1 MTIFSKKS
9 IDYIR
14 KFTGEYSTRP
24 LAALLLINKEYKLSN
39 VVYTVSVTT
48 TRVTLTSGAVSFSV
62 TYSNKSIAQVAQEL
76 SNSPFPI
83 EVRPLANI
91 QKLSTGEMVSTI
103 SPLQIPD
110 GFDTINRSLNGG
122 SAILR
127 CKRYGLNYD
136 NSAVFNLKAPYFG
149 NSTLPWFARI
159 SSGTFSQ
166 RYKSNIYHF
175 GIPEYNDQVWSSS
188 AGKPYIDVE
197 GEQANFISQYA
208 IKLAKAPVFYKNNI
222 IFTNSSGE
230 RIYSSSLI
238 KDVDTINGIVYLDQ
252 SVSLPKDLLV
262 YYTYYEKNLIYKGIN
277 LNGHF
282 SQNPYI
288 LNKYIVFYALP
299 IKSSVG
305 GHRSRGIYHS
315 VGSSITDAIYSITV
329 ENTNEPLTIIGAINV
344 QSSTS
349 YDDISIVDT
358 RSYGGGLT
366 TDELGKATEKKFK
379 ESQYFFDIGRVEG
392 IPYPG
397 TAAIVLDI
405 PSELKEVLTIS
416 EIRDRASKFIAA
428 GVYPVM
434 SITNETYY
442 DQFKTNEYNAD
453 ISFVNYSLDEANQY
467 GSISTYGLSGKVGG
481 ILNINYSVPS
491 GIYSL
496 YYSNTGQNICPAKTG
511 DVFIIPAGEKYKVSF
526 IKGSADAMFS
536 YEWKTKDSEWQT
548 KTVKNT
554 KYILTGNLSCQS
566 FEIDGSYGYKEI
578 RNLTGFSPY
587 VPSSLFK
594 QDLLLSTT
602 KIIEYTKHISNNY
615 ANTGYIPNIINPDLE
630 SASISIGVPKL
641 LEPLYVN
648 YNLMQE
654 NGYYSFSDCPLISG
668 HAAVV
673 YSGTI
678 GNTFP
683 LPFNYLTETYESAY
697 NGTYNALKDVY
708 VYSKY
713 VNGRVNETVS
723 SFGSNTQV
731 VNFTGSAGWIS
742 TNPSND
748 ATYAF
753 SGANAILNKVF
764 ALSPFSNSLA
774 VNADIIT
781 PFYNPS
787 TNTAINLSS
796 TYGNSEVTSGNTLVF
811 GCDYIKAVAAF
822 YAAQTSPSTGV
833 YNSNVSTNIRYN
845 CRDLAIS
852 GMATWN
858 AYFNLYFNAPTYSG
872 TYLKNTNIT
881 TYNRISLF
889 ASNYLDSVCS
899 AYDSI
904 YYGNKAWAGWT
915 GLESKSS
922 IYYNATY
929 NPVASLSG
937 DTTWSSSLIWPSLQ
951 SYTAKEAL
959 SIIPSEIQSNIST
972 ISNYINAISY
982 HGGIIQPGI
991 FKALK
996 YLLWHPTHKAN
1007 GNPFITGNYSS
1018 NVATFEIG
1026 MGAALKGSLNED
1038 GIIIEGGSF
1047 NYKPAPFEA
1056 TVPNDMLNAALY
1068 AVKYYDLIQDSK
1080 SKNRWL
1086 SIAEGIYRTTE
1097 NLYALSG
1104 GYPYTVN
1111 FTTSVSGDPGSAV
1124 LNGYL
1129 QILNVLDEPI
1139 TEDQFNYYTGQI
1151 TRIF

>member
-62 TYSNKSIAQVAQEL
+62 TYSNKSIAKVAQEL

-175 GIPEYNDQVWSSS
+175 GMPEYNDQVWSSS

-305 GHRSRGIYHS
+305 GHRSKGIYHS

-453 ISFVNYSLDEANQY
+453 ISFVNYSGYQNNTGLDISIY
-467 GSISTYGLSGKVGG
+467 GNTGQVAG
-481 ILNINYSVPS
+481 ILNVDLSLPTGLYTNYYNV
-491 GIYSL
+491 
-496 YYSNTGQNICPAKTG
+496 TGLKTCPTLENNLIK
-511 DVFIIPAGEKYKVSF
+511 VYPGEKYKVSYL
-526 IKGSADAMFS
+526 KGSADSVFS
-536 YEWKTKDSEWQT
+536 YEWKGSNGEWNT
-548 KTVKNT
+548 KTIKNT
-554 KYILTGNLSCQS
+554 RSVPTGNLSCQS

-587 VPSSLFK
+587 LIDSSFYEDTIK
-594 QDLLLSTT
+594 SAT
-602 KIIEYTKHISNNY
+602 KIIERTKHLTSSL
-615 ANTGYIPNIINPDLE
+615 AFTGYIPDVITPIIDDAP
-630 SASISIGVPKL
+630 ITVGVPTL
-641 LEPLYVN
+641 LEPVFVN
-648 YNLMQE
+648 YDSLWQ
-654 NGYYSFSDCPLISG
+654 NGYYSYSDIPVISG
-668 HAAVV
+668 HTSILF
-673 YSGTI
+673 SGTV

-683 LPFNYLTETYESAY
+683 LRYNYRNGSYLSAY
-697 NGTYNALKDVY
+697 NGTYDALKDVHAYSRY
-708 VYSKY
+708 VH
-713 VNGRVNETVS
+713 GRINEVIENEGLS
-723 SFGSNTQV
+723 IQA
-731 VNFTGSAGWIS
+731 VNFTGSAAWLS
-742 TNPSND
+742 VNSSND
-748 ATYAF
+748 ITYAF

-764 ALSPFSNSLA
+764 SLSPFSNSSS
-774 VNADIIT
+774 VNIDVIT

-787 TNTAINLSS
+787 LNTSISLSGNYS
-796 TYGNSEVTSGNTLVF
+796 NSEVSDFNNLYLGPN
-811 GCDYIKAVAAF
+811 YIKALAAF
-822 YAAQTSPSTGV
+822 YSAQTSPVTGD
-833 YNSNVSTNIRYN
+833 YNSNVSTKVAYN
-845 CRDLAIS
+845 CRNIAIS
-852 GMATWN
+852 GIAAWSENFNT
-858 AYFNLYFNAPTYSG
+858 YFDAPTYTG
-872 TYLKNTNIT
+872 TLLKNSWVT
-881 TYNRISLF
+881 TYNRISKLG
-889 ASNYLDSVCS
+889 SNYLDCVCN
-899 AYDSI
+899 AFDYI

-915 GLESKSS
+915 GYESKSS
-922 IYYNATY
+922 IYYDPTY
-929 NPVASLSG
+929 NPVAALSG
-937 DTTWSSSLIWPSLQ
+937 DQNWSHSIIWPDSQVLSAEASL
-951 SYTAKEAL
+951 ARAAV
-959 SIIPSEIQSNIST
+959 EIQTNIDYISHFIEANSN
-972 ISNYINAISY
+972 N
-982 HGGIIQPGI
+982 GGIIQPGI

-996 YLLWHPTHKAN
+996 YLLWHPIHKAN
-1007 GNPFITGNYSS
+1007 GNPFVTGNYSS